1 MDARA
6 VVLEALRQRLQD
18 VERFL
23 AIEEAADRGA
33 DVAKIARLRDHRI
46 ALQMV
51 IDEQAAAKIA
61 DGRAA

>member
-6 VVLEALRQRLQD
+6 VVLEALRQRLAD

-51 IDEQAAAKIA
+51 IDDHAAAKIA
-61 DGRAA
+61 EGKAA

>member
-51 IDEQAAAKIA
+51 IDEHAAAKIA

>member
-6 VVLEALRQRLQD
+6 VVLEALRQRLHD

-51 IDEQAAAKIA
+51 IDEHAAAKIA